1 MVHERGQQRSKP
13 WRLLALLSLFTGS
26 LALAQPRDMA
36 AGTHYTVIDPPA
48 ATQAADDMIEILD
61 VFWYGCPVCAEFAPV
76 MTWYGEQIRGDLVLR
91 RMPAVWNE
99 LMATHA
105 QVYYTGQALNLGDS
119 AHQAA
124 FRYLQEERN
133 TLNNKAEA
141 AAFFAALGVKGED
154 FETTWSSAEV
164 GEAVARARRDTAA
177 AGITRVPTL
186 NINGRFLVTRNAQ
199 VPELTEVVIIGN
211 QLIKMLRDERRPD

>member
-1 MVHERGQQRSKP
+1 MAYGTGRQRGKA
-13 WRLLALLSLFTGS
+13 WRFLVLLSLFTGS
-26 LALAQPRDMA
+26 LALAQPREMA
-36 AGTHYTVIDPPA
+36 EGTHYAVIDPPI
-48 ATQAADDMIEILD
+48 ATQAAADMIEILD
-61 VFWYGCPVCAEFAPV
+61 VFWYGCPVCAEFAPT

-119 AHQAA
+119 AHEAA
-124 FRYLQEERN
+124 FRYVQEERN

-141 AAFFAALGVKGED
+141 AAFFAALGVKADD
-154 FETTWSSAEV
+154 FEKAWTSAEV
-164 GEAVARARRDTAA
+164 GEAVATARRDTAA

-186 NINGRFLVTRNAQ
+186 AINGRYRVTRNAH
-199 VPELTEVVIIGN
+199 VPELSEVVIIGN
-211 QLIKMLRDERRPD
+211 QLIKILRDERRPD